1 MVDHSISIVYYIFKK
16 NMYWVLHYHCKNDW
30 YKVKLYGV
38 VICSEWY
45 SNIKNRKGKKR
56 VGGLLS
62 PMIVYLK
69 EGRIH

>member
-1 MVDHSISIVYYIFKK
+1 
-16 NMYWVLHYHCKNDW
+16 MYWVLHYHCKNDW